1 MNQMAFDL
9 RVDPHCRIGR
19 IRFKR
24 HRGRE
29 ARKDKASIRAALKAT
44 TDALRASIPIRPEE
58 GEGLSL
64 DLTEMRTR
72 RAL

>member
-29 ARKDKASIRAALKAT
+29 ERKDKASIKDALKAT
-44 TDALRASIPIRPEE
+44 TAALYASQGRPVLNRQRGA
-58 GEGLSL
+58 GE
-64 DLTEMRTR
+64 
-72 RAL
+72 